1 MGREE
6 GGGFRMGSTGIP
18 VADSFRCL
26 AKLIHIVKFKNKKK
40 IKSASVA
47 YLNWITVNIKN
58 TPNQQCKLGP
68 EKAPVLNFNTG
79 GNPSSH
85 TVLLYPHQLRWNCVS
100 KSCPVNLLL
109 SICHKASYLICIQP
123 SPLIK
128 VTSNI
133 SFVLNQRKA
142 KFSVT
147 RGNAGCYGF
156 TFFKN
161 FIFGCTGSLLLLGLS
176 SSCSEDGLL
185 RS

>member
-1 MGREE
+1 M
-6 GGGFRMGSTGIP
+6 
-18 VADSFRCL
+18 ADSFRCL

-156 TFFKN
+156 TFFNNCLFLAVLGLCCCLGFLPVAVRMGYSVVKVH
-161 FIFGCTGSLLLLGLS
+161 GLLLSWSTGS
-176 SSCSEDGLL
+176 
-185 RS
+185 